1 MRRVEVA
8 VVGAGV
14 TGLSVAYFLRELG
27 VEALV
32 VERTGIA
39 AEASGVQPGGVRQ
52 QWGTRVNCVLAR
64 ESVAFYRDFE
74 SAARFDPCGYLFVA
88 HSEELLDELRG
99 NVVLQNEVGVP
110 SRLVSPAEA
119 TELVPGLDVE
129 GVAGGAWCAEDGYF
143 DRPQTVVEAFGAGTE
158 IEMAEVRRLE
168 RDGAGWRL
176 DDLIAADAVVV
187 AAGVDTTR
195 LVPGVPIE
203 PEARHLFLS
212 EPIRARL
219 LEPLVVAV
227 ERRFAAKQLAN
238 GRVLASE
245 LAAEGERDDWRRHI
259 GAAIHELLPILSFVS
274 FPVLVSGLYD
284 VTPDHQPLIGEVEDN
299 LWLAAGFSGHG
310 FMLAP
315 AVGRRLAG
323 AVAGSPVDDLLDAFA
338 PDRFAHGAVEP
349 ERRLV

>member
-119 TELVPGLDVE
+119 IQR
-129 GVAGGAWCAEDGYF
+129 ASSRAC
-143 DRPQTVVEAFGAGTE
+143 RSSRRRGTCSS
-158 IEMAEVRRLE
+158 ASRSARGCSSRSSLRWSAASRRSSL
-168 RDGAGWRL
+168 R
-176 DDLIAADAVVV
+176 
-187 AAGVDTTR
+187 T
-195 LVPGVPIE
+195 
-203 PEARHLFLS
+203 
-212 EPIRARL
+212 
-219 LEPLVVAV
+219 
-227 ERRFAAKQLAN
+227 
-238 GRVLASE
+238 
-245 LAAEGERDDWRRHI
+245 
-259 GAAIHELLPILSFVS
+259 
-274 FPVLVSGLYD
+274 
-284 VTPDHQPLIGEVEDN
+284 
-299 LWLAAGFSGHG
+299 
-310 FMLAP
+310 
-315 AVGRRLAG
+315 
-323 AVAGSPVDDLLDAFA
+323 
-338 PDRFAHGAVEP
+338 
-349 ERRLV
+349 